1 MQSTE
6 LLHRFFDEGLDD
18 SLEDVLFERM
28 AVDAELRR
36 EFLQHQK
43 MQHMIQE
50 DVAGITTPSH
60 VSQQLFIH
68 LGLTPPDNI
77 PPPPGLGRRIGA
89 AMAGFGGALVRGR
102 RYVFTAAISALAT
115 AILVM
120 GLFRD
125 GEPLSSAVSD
135 LTRTNEFPQVT
146 PQQDTEA
153 KDGVRDNSGTAVPS
167 SLPSSASAVT
177 RGAPPAP
184 TDAPRTSASA
194 RSSASARTS
203 ASARSSAAQAAAAYA
218 GGSLASGTPFAPLSS
233 AADRGTAQHTA
244 LMRRSGIP
252 AMRTLADV
260 SRAQETDGDDAL
272 RAMVARATPIPLAE
286 ASGERP
292 WHFFQPGPRTNL
304 LSNLVFELRK
314 QYGQSYPSVDLPH
327 NSHTLFENMAI
338 SAVYKVTEHH
348 AFGFEYGREN
358 FGREFITAGT
368 PAFAPLDPSMQEL
381 YTPPS
386 PAMAE
391 TVRENRMLDV
401 FGAVWKL
408 SMPEYGM
415 FRFVYPYM
423 RTFVGA
429 SLVGPISKVRVGLE
443 MYPSNFSMLNVG
455 LEGGLLRYS
464 VDEAT
469 YYTSKLNF
477 TVGVAIGF

>member
-1 MQSTE
+1 MQPTE

-43 MQHMIQE
+43 LHHMIQE
-50 DVAGITTPSH
+50 DVTGITTPSH
-60 VSQQLFIH
+60 VSQQLFIN

-77 PPPPGLGRRIGA
+77 TPPPGLGKRIGA
-89 AMAGFGGALVRGR
+89 AMAGIGGALVRGR

-115 AILVM
+115 AILVV
-120 GLFRD
+120 GLFHD
-125 GEPLSSAVSD
+125 QAPIPTA
-135 LTRTNEFPQVT
+135 RTAAPDATEVPQVT

-153 KDGVRDNSGTAVPS
+153 TDGVRDFSGTAVPS
-167 SLPSSASAVT
+167 SLPSPSDAVT
-177 RGAPPAP
+177 RGA
-184 TDAPRTSASA
+184 ASA
-194 RSSASARTS
+194 
-203 ASARSSAAQAAAAYA
+203 ARSSAAR
-218 GGSLASGTPFAPLSS
+218 SS
-233 AADRGTAQHTA
+233 AAPNRRPAFAGTNAAGMNAAGRQAALLPLTSSHDAGQGEAVHALLLRRG
-244 LMRRSGIP
+244 GIP
-252 AMRTLADV
+252 AMRSLAD
-260 SRAQETDGDDAL
+260 SRDAQRSDDQEAL
-272 RAMVARATPIPLAE
+272 HAIVARANPVIFEE
-286 ASGERP
+286 ASSERP
-292 WHFFQPGPRTNL
+292 WHFFRPGPRTNI
-304 LSNLVFELRK
+304 LSNMVFEMRK
-314 QYGQSYPSVDLPH
+314 LYGQSYPSVDLPH

-358 FGREFITAGT
+358 FGREYVTAGIPT
-368 PAFAPLDPSMQEL
+368 YAPLDASMQEL
-381 YTPPS
+381 YTPPAPS
-386 PAMAE
+386 MAE

-408 SMPEYGM
+408 SLPEYGM

>member
-28 AVDAELRR
+28 AVDADLRR

-43 MQHMIQE
+43 LHHMIQE

-68 LGLTPPDNI
+68 LGLTPPAKT

-89 AMAGFGGALVRGR
+89 AMAGLGGALVRGR

-115 AILVM
+115 AILVV
-120 GLFRD
+120 GIFRD
-125 GEPLSSAVSD
+125 GEPLPSVVSD
-135 LTRTNEFPQVT
+135 LNRTQEFPQVT

-153 KDGVRDNSGTAVPS
+153 EDGVRDISGTAVPS
-167 SLPSSASAVT
+167 SMPSSASAAPRDVPRAVT
-177 RGAPPAP
+177 AASRASTSSRSSGAPS
-184 TDAPRTSASA
+184 SATQSAGTTHAALTPFAA
-194 RSSASARTS
+194 RSSADDGDAARN
-203 ASARSSAAQAAAAYA
+203 QAV
-218 GGSLASGTPFAPLSS
+218 
-233 AADRGTAQHTA
+233 
-244 LMRRSGIP
+244 MRRSGIP
-252 AMRTLADV
+252 AMRTLADA
-260 SRAQETDGDDAL
+260 SRVREDDEAHAL
-272 RAMVARATPIPLAE
+272 RAIIARATPVPLPE
-286 ASGERP
+286 ASSDRP
-292 WHFFQPGPRTNL
+292 WHFFRPGPRTNL

-314 QYGQSYPSVDLPH
+314 LYGQSYPSVDLPH

-338 SAVYKVTEHH
+338 STVYKVTEHH

-358 FGREFITAGT
+358 FGREFVTAGA
-368 PAFAPLDPSMQEL
+368 PAFAPPDPSMQEL
-381 YTPPS
+381 YTPPT

-429 SLVGPISKVRVGLE
+429 SIVGPISKVRVGLE